1 MHIGM
6 ANVREHIHPRNKE
19 IVTTKK
25 VTITVFL
32 AAYQNSP
39 SIQASLNAFKVYRP
53 PVSIIV

>member
-1 MHIGM
+1 VQLLKSKKHIDKVS
-6 ANVREHIHPRNKE
+6 VREYPPRVPRNKE

-39 SIQASLNAFKVYRP
+39 SIQASLYAFKV
-53 PVSIIV
+53 